1 MKKSLKPVE
10 QVVKMINNNRVLL
23 LAGDESVLD
32 QLPKGKWIAGTTPYF
47 MSTDGGKFSKKLI
60 HVTDITDIQES
71 FKIVNYDKEN
81 INNIVAD
88 EFENGFTM
96 LILPVFQPVW
106 QQYALNSPEYD
117 NIYINP
123 IVGWV
128 SGADF
133 SELGKATAKTY
144 NGNTKSETDGVAMHV
159 KLPDNLVARTEIINL
174 YKPGNSDNIT
184 FPNKGF
190 DSSVCTVNGKVQSL
204 YDYFTSIKSDERLP
218 IVANYS
224 GAHLNT
230 GIIWDREAKNAIL
243 VAPVFPN
250 VNYRIAQSS
259 NINYEREFEKRI
271 AASDKQNIIFSC
283 NCLMN
288 YFTFRLE
295 GKKLKGISGPVTFG
309 EIAYHVLN
317 QTFVY
322 LVVEKK

>member
-1 MKKSLKPVE
+1 
-10 QVVKMINNNRVLL
+10 MINDGRVLI
-23 LAGDESVLD
+23 LAGDESALD
-32 QLPKGKWIAGTTPYF
+32 KLPKGRWVAGTTPYF
-47 MSTDGGKFSKKLI
+47 MSTNGGKFSKKLI
-60 HVTDITDIQES
+60 HVTDITDIQEDI
-71 FKIVNYDKEN
+71 KIINYNEED

-88 EFENGFTM
+88 EFKNGFTI

-106 QQYALNSPEYD
+106 QQYALNSPEYS

-133 SELGKATAKTY
+133 TELGLTTAKTY

-159 KLPDNLVARTEIINL
+159 KLSDNLVARTEIINL
-174 YKPGNSDNIT
+174 YKPGSGDNIT

-190 DSSVCTVNGKVQSL
+190 DSSVCIVNGKEQSL
-204 YDYFTSIKSDERLP
+204 YDYLTSIKSDERLP

-224 GAHLNT
+224 GAHINT
-230 GIIWDREAKNAIL
+230 GVFWDKGSKNAIL
-243 VAPVFPN
+243 FAPVFPN

-259 NINYEREFEKRI
+259 RIDYEREFEKRI
-271 AASDKQNIIFSC
+271 TASGEQNMIFSC

-288 YFTFRLE
+288 YFTFKLE
-295 GKKLKGISGPVTFG
+295 GKKLKGVSGPITFG

-322 LVVEKK
+322 LVVEDK

>member
-1 MKKSLKPVE
+1 VE
-10 QVVKMINNNRVLL
+10 QVIKMINDNKVLL
-23 LAGDESVLD
+23 LAGDENALD
-32 QLPKGKWIAGTTPYF
+32 KLPKGRWIAGTTPYF
-47 MSTDGGKFSKKLI
+47 MSTSGGKFSKNLI
-60 HVTDITDIQES
+60 HVTDITDIQEN
-71 FKIVNYDKEN
+71 FKIVNYNEEN
-81 INNIVAD
+81 IKNIVAD

-96 LILPVFQPVW
+96 LILPIFQPVW

-117 NIYINP
+117 NIYMNP

-128 SGADF
+128 SGTDF
-133 SELGKATAKTY
+133 SELGKSTAKTY

-159 KLPDNLVARTEIINL
+159 KLPNNLVARTEMINL
-174 YKPGNSDNIT
+174 YKPGSGDNIT

-190 DSSVCTVNGKVQSL
+190 DSSVCTVNDKEQSL

-224 GAHLNT
+224 GAHINT
-230 GIIWDREAKNAIL
+230 GIVWDKVTKNAIL
-243 VAPVFPN
+243 FAPVFPN

-271 AASDKQNIIFSC
+271 AASGKQNIIFSC
-283 NCLMN
+283 NRLMN

-295 GKKLKGISGPVTFG
+295 GKKLKGVSGPVTFG
-309 EIAYHVLN
+309 EIAYHLLN

-322 LVVEKK
+322 LVVEDK